1 MTRGDGQNQY
11 SLPIR
16 LHTKDTLKK
25 IAFVVAFATIIAAIY
40 FFARNNTKRFEA
52 VVVNQTQQHL
62 LTIVKAQAQN
72 IESTIDD
79 IRAELQMLAENPVVQ
94 RAIINNESTK
104 NMPDKGSCCSEKVVF
119 DRLSRLRVQV
129 SGLYRLD
136 VNGIIQNRIPFK
148 KDRVGADFSHKP
160 GVKYVIK
167 NHKPYISSIF
177 ESYTGRKSVSV
188 CQPVFRDQQFIGIV
202 RVVIFLDTIQ
212 DLLNHIK
219 IGQNGYAQIIDD
231 DGIVVVHPKPEF
243 VGKDIIATRK
253 EILPDY
259 DWSEFENI
267 VAKMTRGEEGVGSYY
282 SIWWRNEK
290 PQPTKRLIA
299 FAPIRIGNRLWSI
312 GVSMGYEEISDPIK
326 AYARYIFA
334 VVQLLILLF
343 IGAGAGFYRVY
354 KKKVL
359 LEVQAKSA
367 GRLESLN
374 RQLQSEIAEHK
385 RAETEREAL
394 ITELEV
400 KNAELERFTY
410 AVSHDLKSPL
420 ITIGGFLGLLEQ
432 DVAGGDLERVKGD
445 IKRIEGAA
453 GKMQQRLDELL
464 ELSRIGRLVNP
475 PEEISLQELA
485 REAVDLVAGRIT
497 ERGVQ
502 IEILPDLPLI
512 FGDHPRLLE
521 VLQNLIDNA
530 VKFMGEQKEPRIEIG
545 ARQNGDE
552 TVCYVRDNGIGIEP
566 CYHDKI
572 FGLFNKL
579 NQDSEG
585 TGVGLALVKRI
596 VEVHGGRIWVES
608 EGHGKGSTFCFTICT
623 KGGSEKNEKE
633 KREREAF
640 DYSVG

>member
-1 MTRGDGQNQY
+1 MTRGDGQNRY

-40 FFARNNTKRFEA
+40 FFARNNTKRFEV

-62 LTIVKAQAQN
+62 LTIAKAQAQS
-72 IESTIDD
+72 IKDTIDD

-94 RAIINNESTK
+94 QAIVDNKSTE
-104 NMPDKGSCCSEKVVF
+104 NSSDKGRCCSEKVVF
-119 DRLSRLRVQV
+119 DRLSRRSVQV

-136 VNGIIQNRIPFK
+136 AYGIIQHRMPFRE
-148 KDRVGADFSHKP
+148 DSVGADFSNKP

-167 NHKPYISSIF
+167 NHRPYISSVF
-177 ESYTGRKSVSV
+177 KSYAGRKSVSV
-188 CQPVFRDQQFIGIV
+188 CQPVFSSQQFIGIV

-212 DLLNHIK
+212 NLLSHIK
-219 IGQNGYAQIIDD
+219 VGQKGYAWIIDD
-231 DGIVVVHPKPEF
+231 DGIVVVHPKPEY
-243 VGKDIIATRK
+243 VGKDAMAVRK
-253 EILPDY
+253 KAFPDY
-259 DWSEFENI
+259 GWSELENI
-267 VAKMTRGEEGVGSYY
+267 VYKMAGGQEGVGNYQSV
-282 SIWWRNEK
+282 WRQDEELRPVGK
-290 PQPTKRLIA
+290 LAA
-299 FAPIRIGNRLWSI
+299 FAPIKIGNRLWS
-312 GVSMGYEEISDPIK
+312 VALVMDYDEIADPIN
-326 AYARYIFA
+326 AHARNIFA
-334 VVQLLILLF
+334 AVQLLILLF
-343 IGAGAGFYRVY
+343 IGAGAGFYIVY

-367 GRLESLN
+367 ERLESLN

-410 AVSHDLKSPL
+410 TVSHDLKSPL

-432 DVAGGDLERVKGD
+432 DVAGGDVERVKGD

-453 GKMQQRLDELL
+453 GKMQCRLDELL

-475 PEEISLQELA
+475 PEEVLLRELA

-530 VKFMGEQKEPRIEIG
+530 VKFMGEQPKPHIEIG

-572 FGLFNKL
+572 FGLFNRL

-608 EGHGKGSTFCFTICT
+608 EGQGKGSTFCFTICT